1 MEIFILGRP
10 KVRTLVVSVILLCFL
25 ALGPISSVYGQKGVK
40 ARVETSG
47 AAIVSTDELIVRVN
61 PGPVPH
67 FWYWSTD
74 GSQDEA
80 YHVEFQHLIEYSDSD
95 GDDEFDNN
103 EQVSEGASFSLSS
116 GKWEFSGFTTEDGDS
131 IESGETAD
139 TVKFS
144 YTLVGPI
151 RGKQQGQNGQSDQ
164 PGQQPDESPG
174 ESPDQPG
181 QQPDEK
187 PGQQGSPSAT
197 KIASENLVIVLT
209 CHISADD
216 GNKMKIDVY
225 IENWNFASE
234 DNRLAVRTD
243 FTTDNS
249 SHTIEADNNGYQIGD
264 AFFAYEDS
272 ATADGQSVT
281 VTANAKETEQA
292 TGLKVWFNY
301 PSFTDTLDHDPTIGI
316 GDLLKEIGLIGET
329 GTELLSN
336 SMVSIYATFI
346 VIVVIV
352 AVIFIGKRK

>member
-1 MEIFILGRP
+1 
-10 KVRTLVVSVILLCFL
+10 
-25 ALGPISSVYGQKGVK
+25 VYAQNGVQ

-47 AAIVSTDELIVRVN
+47 PAIVSTDELTVRVN

-80 YHVEFQHLIEYSDSD
+80 YHVKFQHLIEYSDSNDD
-95 GDDEFDNN
+95 GLFTSN
-103 EQVSEGASFSLSS
+103 ETASGGASFSLSS
-116 GKWEFSGFTTEDGDS
+116 GDWEFSGFTTEGGDP

-151 RGKQQGQNGQSDQ
+151 RGKQNGQN
-164 PGQQPDESPG
+164 
-174 ESPDQPG
+174 
-181 QQPDEK
+181 
-187 PGQQGSPSAT
+187 GQQGSPSAM
-197 KIASENLVIVLT
+197 KIASENLVVVLT

-243 FTTDNS
+243 FTTDNG
-249 SHTIEADNNGYQIGD
+249 SHTIEADDNGYQIGD

-281 VTANAKETEQA
+281 VTANAEEFQPTK
-292 TGLKVWFNY
+292 GLKVWFNY

-316 GDLLKEIGLIGET
+316 GDLLKEIGLIGDT

-336 SMVSIYATFI
+336 SMVSVYATFV

>member
-1 MEIFILGRP
+1 MELFKRGRL
-10 KVRTLVVSVILLCFL
+10 KVRILVTSVILFCFL
-25 ALGPISSVYGQKGVK
+25 ALGPISSVYGQNGVQ

-47 AAIVSTDELIVRVN
+47 PAIVSTNELTVRVN

-80 YHVEFQHLIEYSDSD
+80 YHVELQHLIEYSDSN

-103 EQVSEGASFSLSS
+103 EQVSGGVSFSLGS
-116 GKWEFSGFTTEDGDS
+116 GKWEFSGFTTEDGEA
-131 IESGETAD
+131 IESGENSD

-151 RGKQQGQNGQSDQ
+151 RGKQKGQPDL
-164 PGQQPDESPG
+164 PGQQPEEPPR

-181 QQPDEK
+181 QQPDEP
-187 PGQQGSPSAT
+187 PGQQESPNEMKLT
-197 KIASENLVIVLT
+197 SENLVIVLT
-209 CHISADD
+209 CHINAAD

-234 DNRLAVRTD
+234 ENRLALRTD
-243 FTTDNS
+243 FTTDNG
-249 SHTIEADNNGYQIGD
+249 SHTIEESNNGYQIGE

-272 ATADGQSVT
+272 ATADGESVT
-281 VTANAKETEQA
+281 VTANAEETEQA
-292 TGLKVWFNY
+292 KGLKVWFNY
-301 PSFTDTLDHDPTIGI
+301 PSFTETLDHDPTIGI
-316 GDLLKEIGLIGET
+316 GDLSAEIGLIGET

-336 SMVSIYATFI
+336 SMGGIYATFV
-346 VIVVIV
+346 VIVVLV
-352 AVIFIGKRK
+352 AVIYIGKRK

>member
-1 MEIFILGRP
+1 MELFKCGRP
-10 KVRTLVVSVILLCFL
+10 KVRKLILSMIILCFL
-25 ALGPISSVYGQKGVK
+25 ALGPISTVYGQNGVQ
-40 ARVETSG
+40 AHVETSG
-47 AAIVSTDELIVRVN
+47 PAIVSTDELTVRVN

-80 YHVEFQHLIEYSDSD
+80 YHVKLQHLLEYSDSD

-103 EQVSEGASFSLSS
+103 EQLSGDASFSLRS
-116 GKWEFSGFTTEDGDS
+116 GQWEFSGFTTEDGDS
-131 IESGETAD
+131 IESGDNSD
-139 TVKFS
+139 TIKFS

-151 RGKQQGQNGQSDQ
+151 RGKQEGQPDQ
-164 PGQQPDESPG
+164 PGQQPEEPPG

-181 QQPDEK
+181 QQPDEP
-187 PGQQGSPSAT
+187 PGQQESLNEM
-197 KIASENLVIVLT
+197 KLASDNLVIVLT
-209 CHISADD
+209 CHISAAD

-234 DNRLAVRTD
+234 ENRLALRTD

-249 SHTIEADNNGYQIGD
+249 SDITEENNNGYQIGE

-272 ATADGQSVT
+272 ASADGQSVT
-281 VTANAKETEQA
+281 VVANSEETEQA
-292 TGLKVWFNY
+292 KGLKVWFNY

-316 GDLLKEIGLIGET
+316 GDLSAEIALIGET

-336 SMVSIYATFI
+336 SMVGIYATFV
-346 VIVVIV
+346 VIVVVVV
-352 AVIFIGKRK
+352 AIYIGRRK